1 MSDEADKTTEA
12 AAESEASAVEKAKA
26 DAEAWNQEWLKFP
39 TITLDEEGQW
49 HYWDVPPDSG
59 VYGDDWQL
67 GESLARETVAQMQ
80 RFTAGSSAFRRMLR
94 EMDFNSTIA
103 QGFMNRIE
111 DMLTNPDLYLDSL
124 EPGAVR
130 AKLEAGAS

>member
-1 MSDEADKTTEA
+1 MSDEADKTTQA
-12 AAESEASAVEKAKA
+12 TAETEDAAVEKAEA
-26 DAEAWNQEWLKFP
+26 DAESWNQEWRKFP
-39 TITLDEEGQW
+39 TISLDDEGQW
-49 HYWDVPPDSG
+49 HYWDVVPDSG
-59 VYGDDWQL
+59 VYSDDWQL
-67 GESLARETVAQMQ
+67 GESLARDTVAQMQ
-80 RFTAGSSAFRRMLR
+80 RFTAGSSALRRMLR

-124 EPGAVR
+124 EPGAER